1 MSEHHV
7 VPVKTYLAIFGALMV
22 GTALTVFV
30 AQYNFAKIF
39 GPLNIIIALTI
50 ACIKATLV
58 ILFFMHVAYSSK
70 LTKVVIGA
78 GIFWFAILIIMT
90 ITDYRTREG
99 WHINLGTIEKPIA
112 ATEQPAAPQHSNN
125 GPNGGH

>member
-22 GTALTVFV
+22 GTVLTVTV
-30 AQYNFAKIF
+30 AKYNF
-39 GPLNIIIALTI
+39 GSLNVLIALTI
-50 ACIKATLV
+50 ASIKATLV
-58 ILFFMHVAYSSK
+58 ILFFMHVYYSSK

-90 ITDYRTREG
+90 ITDYRVRHD
-99 WHINLGTIEKPIA
+99 WHIGLGTIEKPIA
-112 ATEQPAAPQHSNN
+112 ATEQSAAPQHSN
-125 GPNGGH
+125 GGH

>member
-22 GTALTVFV
+22 GTALTVYV
-30 AQYNFAKIF
+30 AQFNL
-39 GPLNIIIALTI
+39 GRLNVIVALTV

-58 ILFFMHVAYSSK
+58 ILFFMHVYYSSK

-78 GIFWFAILIIMT
+78 GIFWFAILIVMT
-90 ITDYRTREG
+90 ITDYRTRQG
-99 WHINLGTIEKPIA
+99 WHIGLGTIEKPIA
-112 ATEQPAAPQHSNN
+112 ATEQHAAPQHSN
-125 GPNGGH
+125 GGH

>member
-7 VPVKTYLAIFGALMV
+7 VPVKTYLAIFSALMV

-30 AQYNFAKIF
+30 AQFNFAKYF
-39 GPLNIIIALTI
+39 GPLNILIALTV
-50 ACIKATLV
+50 ASIKATLV
-58 ILFFMHVAYSSK
+58 ILYFMHVAYSSK

-90 ITDYRTREG
+90 ITDYRVRHD
-99 WHINLGTIEKPIA
+99 WHIGLGTIEKPIA
-112 ATEQPAAPQHSNN
+112 ATEQHAAPQHSNS
-125 GPNGGH
+125 GH

>member
-22 GTALTVFV
+22 GTALTVIV
-30 AQYNFAKIF
+30 ARFNF
-39 GPLNIIIALTI
+39 GTLNILIALTV

-78 GIFWFAILIIMT
+78 GLFWFMILILMT
-90 ITDYRTREG
+90 ITDYRVRRD
-99 WHINLGTIEKPIA
+99 WHIGLGSVEKQADAGA
-112 ATEQPAAPQHSNN
+112 ARSETPTKQQS
-125 GPNGGH
+125 GDGH

>member
-22 GTALTVFV
+22 GTVLTVTV
-30 AQYNFAKIF
+30 AKYNF
-39 GPLNIIIALTI
+39 GSLNVLIALTI
-50 ACIKATLV
+50 ASIKATLV
-58 ILFFMHVAYSSK
+58 ILFFMHVYYSSK

-90 ITDYRTREG
+90 IADYRVRQN
-99 WHINLGTIEKPIA
+99 WHIGLGTVEKPIA
-112 ATEQPAAPQHSNN
+112 ANEKQAAPQHSNSM
-125 GPNGGH
+125 PNGGH

>member
-7 VPVKTYLAIFGALMV
+7 VPVKTYLTIFGALMV
-22 GTALTVFV
+22 GTVLTVTV
-30 AQYNFAKIF
+30 AKYNF
-39 GPLNIIIALTI
+39 GSLNVLIALTI
-50 ACIKATLV
+50 ASIKATLV
-58 ILFFMHVAYSSK
+58 ILFFMHVYYSSK

-99 WHINLGTIEKPIA
+99 WGAKVGLGTVERPVA
-112 ATEQPAAPQHSNN
+112 ATEQQAAPAHS
-125 GPNGGH
+125 NGGH